1 MQIRVTLRRGDSL
14 HNVLITADATA
25 TATDVATAILSEG
38 MPEPIESPEL
48 RPTLW
53 VQDPL
58 GHVAVLSPD
67 AAVAES
73 GVHSGSL
80 IQVVPEPENH
90 VVSET
95 VGAMLRV
102 LKGPDAG
109 LEVPLR
115 MGVSRIG
122 RSPDADAR
130 LSDPKVSKL
139 HARVLVGT
147 TVDIIDDN
155 SANGVLVGNQRV
167 SRATLGAGDVAV
179 LGNTQL
185 RIDALGGVRGGASV
199 EVAYMRPPRVLTR
212 PAAAELDLPDVPEP
226 PARPRFPW
234 LALVAPLVMGVSMYF
249 FTQSP
254 MTLLFVALSP
264 ILMLG
269 TYIATRVE
277 NKRKQKA
284 DLVNFREGMKLAE
297 HDMAEAQELELR
309 QLHRLYPS
317 TAECVDAAMNRN
329 GALWCRQP
337 EHPEFLQVRLGI
349 GSVRAM
355 HQFKASQRR
364 GLVALQREQTQL
376 REKYRLIHE
385 APIIAD
391 LRSVGGLGIAGDSA
405 NLIEIARGLIF
416 QVAVLHSP
424 AEVVLTCLTSTD
436 NKSHWSWLEWLPH
449 TSSSHRPIEGP
460 CLAGDG
466 PSGRAL
472 LDQIEDLIELRTEGD
487 EPTLRGPLQSGEKTP
502 DPVVP
507 AVILL
512 VHEAAVDLARVARV
526 AERGPDVGV
535 YVVWVAGGRHQF
547 PAACR
552 SFVELQP
559 NGEALV
565 GMVRS
570 ERVFASVSTEAV
582 DLETAHALARTMS
595 PLVDASS
602 PVDDE
607 SDLPRLVSVVGLLG
621 SSADDPEQV
630 LSRWRD
636 NGSYV
641 NRSALPA
648 PRERA
653 GDLRAVVGHAGLEPF
668 TIDLRSQGPHALVG
682 GTTGAGK
689 SEFLQAWVLGMAHA
703 HSPDRVTFLF
713 VDYKG
718 GAAFAECVKLPHFVG
733 IVTDLSPYLVRRALR
748 SLRAEIHHRE
758 VLFNA
763 KGVKD
768 LIEFEKRGD
777 PECPPSLIIIVDEFA
792 ALVGEVPEFIDG
804 VVDVAQ
810 RGRSLGLHLVL
821 ATQRP
826 AGVIKDNLRAN
837 TNLRV
842 ALRMNDEHDSTDV
855 LGSPVAASIDPANP
869 GRGVAKMGPG
879 RLIPF
884 QSAFPGAKTPAEPP
898 APPIDVE
905 ELDFGM
911 ATKWKIPRAAASGEQ
926 VKKDIERV
934 VHTVSEA
941 AKLGRVPTPRRPWLD
956 TLSESYDLLTLK
968 QQRDSELMLGVVD
981 DPDNQAQHP
990 GAFFPDER
998 GNIVYYGAGGS
1009 GKTTA
1014 LRSLAIAASITP
1026 RSGPVHIYGL
1036 DFAGGGLNM
1045 LEALPNVGAII
1056 SGDDDERISRLMEML
1071 TKKLDERA
1079 ASFNAVAAN
1088 GLGNYRQQ
1096 PGKQDE
1102 PRILILIDGFQN
1114 FRTEYDSGLQRAK
1127 TYAQFHRLLAE
1138 GRAVGIHVAAT
1149 ADRMA
1154 AIPSAMQGSFQER
1167 IVLRM
1172 SDADQYLTLNVQK
1185 DVLNNASP
1193 PGRCMNSRDGNEM
1206 QLAVLGSDP
1215 SPPAQAREIE
1225 LLARSVA
1232 QFQRTRPDPVRRLPA
1247 QVSADELPV
1256 TVRGFPTLG
1265 LEDQSLGP
1273 IGFDP
1278 QGVYLLAGPPKSG
1291 VTSLVR
1297 WLAQSMANAQPQV
1310 PRVLLTARPSP
1321 LSKLEH
1327 LWTATITGPDR
1338 VQDYINNQLKPYLTT
1353 EAEPGQPRVAVFVEQ
1368 FSELAGSLADS
1379 ALAEALKL
1387 ARRNGHLMA
1396 GAGETASF
1404 SGFNSS
1410 VPELKGARQGM
1421 LLQPETT
1428 DGDLLKAALPRT
1440 RAADFPPGRGFWVS
1454 AGNVVKVQ
1462 TPTLD

>member
-1 MQIRVTLRRGDSL
+1 MQLRVTLSRGDSF
-14 HNVLITADATA
+14 HNVLITADA

-38 MPEPIESPEL
+38 LSEPLETSGP
-48 RPTLW
+48 RPTLQ

-73 GVHSGSL
+73 GVHSGSM
-80 IQVVPEPENH
+80 IRVVPEPENH
-90 VVSET
+90 AGSET
-95 VGAMLRV
+95 VGAVLRV
-102 LKGPDAG
+102 LDGPDTG

-115 MGVSRIG
+115 IGASRIG
-122 RSPDADAR
+122 RSHSADVR

-147 TVDIIDDN
+147 TIDIIDDN
-155 SANGVLVGNQRV
+155 SANGVLVGNQRIN
-167 SRATLGAGDVAV
+167 RATLGAGDIAV
-179 LGNTQL
+179 LGKTQL
-185 RIDALGGVRGGASV
+185 RIDAMAGARGGASV
-199 EVAYMRPPRVLTR
+199 EVAYMRPPRVLSR
-212 PAAAELDLPDVPEP
+212 PVSMELELPDVPEP
-226 PARPRFPW
+226 PTRARFPL
-234 LALVAPLVMGVSMYF
+234 LAL
-249 FTQSP
+249 
-254 MTLLFVALSP
+254 
-264 ILMLG
+264 I
-269 TYIATRVE
+269 
-277 NKRKQKA
+277 
-284 DLVNFREGMKLAE
+284 
-297 HDMAEAQELELR
+297 
-309 QLHRLYPS
+309 
-317 TAECVDAAMNRN
+317 
-329 GALWCRQP
+329 
-337 EHPEFLQVRLGI
+337 
-349 GSVRAM
+349 
-355 HQFKASQRR
+355 
-364 GLVALQREQTQL
+364 
-376 REKYRLIHE
+376 
-385 APIIAD
+385 
-391 LRSVGGLGIAGDSA
+391 
-405 NLIEIARGLIF
+405 
-416 QVAVLHSP
+416 
-424 AEVVLTCLTSTD
+424 
-436 NKSHWSWLEWLPH
+436 
-449 TSSSHRPIEGP
+449 
-460 CLAGDG
+460 
-466 PSGRAL
+466 
-472 LDQIEDLIELRTEGD
+472 
-487 EPTLRGPLQSGEKTP
+487 
-502 DPVVP
+502 
-507 AVILL
+507 
-512 VHEAAVDLARVARV
+512 
-526 AERGPDVGV
+526 
-535 YVVWVAGGRHQF
+535 
-547 PAACR
+547 
-552 SFVELQP
+552 
-559 NGEALV
+559 

-602 PVDDE
+602 PVEDE
-607 SDLPRLVSVVGLLG
+607 SDLPRMVSVVGLLG
-621 SSADDPEQV
+621 SSVDDPEQV
-630 LSRWRD
+630 LSRWQD

-641 NRSALPA
+641 NRSAPA
-648 PRERA
+648 VPRERA
-653 GDLRAVVGHAGLEPF
+653 GDLRAIVGHAGLEPF

-718 GAAFAECVKLPHFVG
+718 GAAFAKCVELPHCVG
-733 IVTDLSPYLVRRALR
+733 IVTDLSSYLVRRALR
-748 SLRAEIHHRE
+748 SLRAEIRYRE
-758 VLFNA
+758 HLFNA

-884 QSAFPGAKTPAEPP
+884 QSAFPGARTPAEPP
-898 APPIDVE
+898 APPIDVD

-911 ATKWKIPRAAASGEQ
+911 VTRWKIPRASASGDQ
-926 VKKDIERV
+926 VEKDIERV
-934 VHTVSEA
+934 VRTVSQA
-941 AKLGRVPTPRRPWLD
+941 SMLGRIPTPRRPWLD

-968 QQRDSELMLGVVD
+968 QQRDSTLMLGVVD
-981 DPDNQAQHP
+981 DPDNQSQYP
-990 GAFFPDER
+990 DAFHPDET

-1045 LEALPNVGAII
+1045 LEPLPNVGAII
-1056 SGDDDERISRLMEML
+1056 SGDDDERVSRLMEML

-1079 ASFNAVAAN
+1079 AAFNAVAADV
-1088 GLGNYRQQ
+1088 LSKYRQQ

-1102 PRILILIDGFQN
+1102 PRILILLDGFQS

-1127 TYAQFHRLLAE
+1127 TYSQFHRLLAE
-1138 GRAVGIHVAAT
+1138 GRAVGIHVAVT
-1149 ADRMA
+1149 ADRGA

-1172 SDADQYLTLNVQK
+1172 SDTDQYLTLNVPK

-1193 PGRCMNSRDGNEM
+1193 PGRCMNSRNGNEM

-1225 LLARSVA
+1225 LLAQSIA
-1232 QFQRTRPDPVRRLPA
+1232 QFQRTRPEPVRRLPA

-1256 TVRGFPTLG
+1256 TVGGLPTLG

-1273 IGFDP
+1273 IGFEP

-1291 VTSLVR
+1291 VSSLVR
-1297 WLAQSMANAQPQV
+1297 WLAQSMANAHPQV
-1310 PRVLLTARPSP
+1310 PRILLTARPSP
-1321 LSKLEH
+1321 LAKLP
-1327 LWTATITGPDR
+1327 LWTAAITGPDR

-1368 FSELAGSLADS
+1368 FSELAGSLAD
-1379 ALAEALKL
+1379 ATLAEALKL

-1410 VPELKGARQGM
+1410 IPELKGARQGM

-1428 DGDLLKAALPRT
+1428 DGDILKATLPRS

-1462 TPTLD
+1462 EAYSQNGQPPPETHPE

>member
-1 MQIRVTLRRGDSL
+1 MQLRVTLNRGDSF

-38 MPEPIESPEL
+38 LSEPLETSGP
-48 RPTLW
+48 RPTLQ

-73 GVHSGSL
+73 GVHSGSM
-80 IQVVPEPENH
+80 IRVVPEPENH
-90 VVSET
+90 AGSET
-95 VGAMLRV
+95 VGAVLRV
-102 LKGPDAG
+102 LDGPDTG

-115 MGVSRIG
+115 IGASRIG
-122 RSPDADAR
+122 RSPSADVR

-147 TVDIIDDN
+147 TIDIIDDN
-155 SANGVLVGNQRV
+155 SANGVLVGNQRIN
-167 SRATLGAGDVAV
+167 RATLGAGDIAV
-179 LGNTQL
+179 LGKTQL
-185 RIDALGGVRGGASV
+185 RIDAMAGARGGASV
-199 EVAYMRPPRVLTR
+199 EVAYMRPPRVLSR
-212 PAAAELDLPDVPEP
+212 PVAMELELPDVPEP
-226 PARPRFPW
+226 PTRARFPL
-234 LALVAPLVMGVSMYF
+234 LALIAPLVMGVSMYF

-254 MTLLFVALSP
+254 MTLLFVAMSP
-264 ILMLG
+264 ILMMG
-269 TYIATRVE
+269 TYFATRVE
-277 NKRKQKA
+277 NKRKQKT
-284 DLVNFREGMKLAE
+284 DLANFHEGMKLAE
-297 HDMAEAQELELR
+297 NDMAEAQELELR
-309 QLHRLYPS
+309 QLRRLYPS

-349 GSVRAM
+349 GSVRAL

-364 GLVALQREQTQL
+364 GLVALQRQQTQL

-385 APIIAD
+385 APIVAD
-391 LRSVGGLGIAGDSA
+391 LRSVGGLGIAGSSA

-416 QVAVLHSP
+416 QVAALHSP

-436 NKSHWSWLEWLPH
+436 NKPHWSWLEWLPH

-472 LDQIEDLIELRTEGD
+472 LDQLEDLIDLRAEGD
-487 EPTLRGPLQSGEKTP
+487 EPALRGPLKSGENTP
-502 DPVVP
+502 APVVP
-507 AVILL
+507 AVIVL
-512 VHEAAVDLARVARV
+512 VHEAAVDLARVAHL

-535 YVVWVAGGRHQF
+535 YVVWVAGDRHQF

-552 SFVELQP
+552 TFVELQS
-559 NGEALV
+559 NGEALI

-602 PVDDE
+602 PVEDE
-607 SDLPRLVSVVGLLG
+607 SDLPRMVSVVGLLG
-621 SSADDPEQV
+621 SSVDDPEQV
-630 LSRWRD
+630 LSRWQD

-641 NRSALPA
+641 NRSAPA
-648 PRERA
+648 VPRERA
-653 GDLRAVVGHAGLEPF
+653 GDLRAIVGHAGLEPF

-718 GAAFAECVKLPHFVG
+718 GAAFAKCVELPHCVG
-733 IVTDLSPYLVRRALR
+733 IVTDLSSYLVRRALR
-748 SLRAEIHHRE
+748 SLRAEIRYRE
-758 VLFNA
+758 HLFNA

-884 QSAFPGAKTPAEPP
+884 QSAFPGARTPAEPP
-898 APPIDVE
+898 APPIDVD

-911 ATKWKIPRAAASGEQ
+911 VTRWKIPRASASGNQ
-926 VKKDIERV
+926 VEKDIERV
-934 VHTVSEA
+934 VRTVSQA
-941 AKLGRVPTPRRPWLD
+941 SMLGRIPTPRRPWLD

-968 QQRDSELMLGVVD
+968 QQRDSTLMLGVVD
-981 DPDNQAQHP
+981 DPDNQSQYP
-990 GAFFPDER
+990 DAFHPDET

-1045 LEALPNVGAII
+1045 LEPLPNVGAII
-1056 SGDDDERISRLMEML
+1056 SGDDDERVSRLMEML

-1079 ASFNAVAAN
+1079 AAFNAVAADV
-1088 GLGNYRQQ
+1088 LSKYRQQ

-1102 PRILILIDGFQN
+1102 PRILILLDGFQS

-1127 TYAQFHRLLAE
+1127 TYSQFHRLLAE
-1138 GRAVGIHVAAT
+1138 GRAVGIHVAVT
-1149 ADRMA
+1149 ADRGA

-1172 SDADQYLTLNVQK
+1172 SDTDQYLTLNVPK

-1193 PGRCMNSRDGNEM
+1193 PGRCMNSRNGNEM

-1225 LLARSVA
+1225 LLAQSIA
-1232 QFQRTRPDPVRRLPA
+1232 QFQRTRPEPVRRLPA
-1247 QVSADELPV
+1247 QVLADELPV
-1256 TVRGFPTLG
+1256 TVGGLPTLG

-1273 IGFDP
+1273 IGFEP

-1291 VTSLVR
+1291 VSSLVR
-1297 WLAQSMANAQPQV
+1297 WLAQSMANAHPQV
-1310 PRVLLTARPSP
+1310 PRILLTARPSP
-1321 LSKLEH
+1321 LAKLP
-1327 LWTATITGPDR
+1327 LWTAAITGPDR

-1353 EAEPGQPRVAVFVEQ
+1353 EAEPGKPRVAVFVEQ
-1368 FSELAGSLADS
+1368 FSELAGSLAD
-1379 ALAEALKL
+1379 ATLAEALKL

-1410 VPELKGARQGM
+1410 IPELKGARQGM

-1428 DGDLLKAALPRT
+1428 DGDILKAALPRS

-1462 TPTLD
+1462 VPAFD